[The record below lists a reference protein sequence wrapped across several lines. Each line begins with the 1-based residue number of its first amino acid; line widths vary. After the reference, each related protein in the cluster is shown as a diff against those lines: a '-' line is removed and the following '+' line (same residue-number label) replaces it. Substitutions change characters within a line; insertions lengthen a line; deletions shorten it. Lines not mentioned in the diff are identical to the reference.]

1 MHQIS
6 QFMASID
13 LLPDSIL
20 LVIICVAAFAI
31 VGLMDERQT
40 KRRSRWVPPAAKP
53 QPKPEDTRRA
63 A

>member
-1 MHQIS
+1 MTHAIS

-13 LLPDSIL
+13 ILPDSIL
-20 LVIICVAAFAI
+20 LVIICVAAFCI

-40 KRRSRWVPPAAKP
+40 KRRARWVPPAAR
-53 QPKPEDTRRA
+53 PKPEDKRRA